1 MSSGFLSPDQIEKLF
16 ERASDGN
23 LPIEADA
30 AGGGRRARW
39 LRTVDF
45 TRPSKFSAD
54 QERRLRRALDAFCG
68 LVTTRLVAEHRL
80 PIEIEVIDVQQL
92 TWTNAFGGL
101 PDGSVFGTVETA
113 PHESR
118 MLLAAQ
124 VPLLVVALE
133 RLMGGG
139 AEKVEERELTDIDL
153 MLVRRLL
160 GTLVDT
166 LSAVWFDLSETTL
179 AIGDLDT
186 QPELVQVAA
195 GSEPTLALMM
205 EARLERVSSTLVL
218 LVPYAAIA
226 PVAGAFSRREDDGRV
241 QDAGTAAAVRSGLG
255 RVEVGLRA
263 EVAETTLTLEQVL
276 ALQPGDTVR
285 LDGGPTP
292 GEVVVYADRTP
303 VLRGRAGRSG
313 TRRGVQV
320 IAPLPELREE
330 VQYTTGC
337 SPKDFVL
344 GTRLNTAK
352 DLLATTDLKVAAIAR
367 RIGYADPG
375 HFTRLFTRRVGVP
388 PGAFR
393 AGYPPGPH

>member
-23 LPIEADA
+23 LPVEADVV
-30 AGGGRRARW
+30 AGAGRRARW

-80 PIEIEVIDVQQL
+80 QIDIEVIDVQQL
-92 TWTNAFGGL
+92 TWSNAFGGL

-113 PHESR
+113 PHEGR
-118 MLLAAQ
+118 MMLAAQ
-124 VPLLVVALE
+124 VPLLLVALE
-133 RLMGGG
+133 RLMGGT
-139 AEKVEERELTDIDL
+139 AERVDERALTDIDL
-153 MLVRRLL
+153 MLVRRLM

-166 LSAVWFDLSETTL
+166 LSTVWFDLSETTL
-179 AIGDLDT
+179 AVGDIDT

-195 GSEPTLALMM
+195 GSEPTLALTM
-205 EARLERVSSTLVL
+205 EARLERVSSSLVL

-226 PVAGAFSRREDDGRV
+226 PVANAFSRREDDGRV
-241 QDAGTAAAVRSGLG
+241 VDPASAAAVRDGLG
-255 RVEVGLRA
+255 RVDVGLRA
-263 EVAETTLTLEQVL
+263 EVAQTTLTLDQVL

-285 LDGGPTP
+285 LDGGATP

-313 TRRGVQV
+313 TRRAVQV
-320 IAPLPELREE
+320 LEPLTGEE
-330 VQYTTGC
+330 Q
-337 SPKDFVL
+337 
-344 GTRLNTAK
+344 R
-352 DLLATTDLKVAAIAR
+352 
-367 RIGYADPG
+367 
-375 HFTRLFTRRVGVP
+375 
-388 PGAFR
+388 
-393 AGYPPGPH
+393 